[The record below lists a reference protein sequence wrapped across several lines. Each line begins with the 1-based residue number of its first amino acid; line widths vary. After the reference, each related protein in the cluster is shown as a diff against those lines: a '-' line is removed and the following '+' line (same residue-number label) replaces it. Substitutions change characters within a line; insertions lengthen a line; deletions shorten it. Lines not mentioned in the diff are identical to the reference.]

1 MARPSLSWSP
11 PARYGA
17 AILLVIAAFAGR
29 LMLAPVFGK
38 QSPFVTF
45 YLAVLAGAAL
55 LGTGPAMMITS
66 AAAILTNVYFM
77 DPFGRLSLSFEQWIW
92 LSFYLLVSGA
102 MIAALHAER
111 RAYQNLEAAKATL
124 TRQAADLAVQVQRTE
139 TAQRAEA
146 ALREW
151 YETTLRSIGDGV
163 VVTDETGKVMFL
175 NPVAEELTGW
185 PLSEA
190 RGRPIQEIFKIHNE
204 ETLQPVEIPVSR
216 VLREGHV
223 AGLAN
228 HTMLMTRTGL
238 GTPVDDSAAPIY
250 SASRELLGV
259 VLVFRDI
266 TVRRAAERALE
277 QSREDMER
285 FAYLAAHD
293 LQEPLR
299 GVSTFA
305 EMLERRSSAALDDSG
320 RTHLRFI
327 LDGTRKMQALVVNLL
342 QYCRAGAAAVELK
355 RVDSRTVLKN
365 ALSSLESA
373 IAECEAGIEVGPLP
387 EVLADDVKL
396 GQVFQNLIANAI
408 KFRGSDPCRIAIT
421 CETDPGNHTFRVRD
435 NGVGFDPRHAG
446 RIFEMFQR
454 LHSRPELLGSGIGL
468 AISKRIVESHQG
480 RMWAESQPGKGA
492 SFYFTL
498 PVIREGALSRS
509 AER

>member
-1 MARPSLSWSP
+1 MARPSLSWP
-11 PARYGA
+11 PLARYGA
-17 AILLVIAAFAGR
+17 AALLVIAAFAGR
-29 LMLAPVFGK
+29 LILSPVFGD

-45 YLAVLAGAAL
+45 FLAVVAGAAL
-55 LGTGPAMMITS
+55 LGTGPAVLITL
-66 AAAILTNVYFM
+66 AAALLTSVYFIE
-77 DPFGRLSLSFEQWIW
+77 PFGSLRLSFEQSIW
-92 LSFYLLVSGA
+92 LLFYLLVSGA

-111 RAYQNLEAAKATL
+111 RAYQNLEAAKAMV
-124 TRQAADLAVQVQRTE
+124 TRQAADLADQVRRTQA
-139 TAQRAEA
+139 AQRAEA

-163 VVTDETGKVMFL
+163 VATDEAGKVVFL

-185 PLSEA
+185 LLSEA
-190 RGRPIQEIFKIHNE
+190 RGRPIDEVFKIHNE
-204 ETLQPVEIPVSR
+204 ETLQPAEIPVSR

-223 AGLAN
+223 VGLAN
-228 HTMLMTRTGL
+228 HTVLMTRTGIA
-238 GTPVDDSAAPIY
+238 TPIDDSAAPIY
-250 SASRELLGV
+250 SESRELLGV

-305 EMLERRSSAALDDSG
+305 EMLERGSRAALDDTG
-320 RTHLRFI
+320 RTHLQFI
-327 LDGTRKMQALVVNLL
+327 LDSTRKMQALVVNLL
-342 QYCRAGAAAVELK
+342 QYCRAGAAAVEFK
-355 RVDSRTVLKN
+355 RVDSGAVLKN

-373 IAECEAGIEVGPLP
+373 IAECHAGIEIGRMP
-387 EVLADDVKL
+387 EVLADEVKL
-396 GQVFQNLIANAI
+396 GQVFQNLVANAI

-421 CETDPGNHTFRVRD
+421 CETDQGHHTFRVRD
-435 NGVGFDPRHAG
+435 NGVGFDPKHAG

-454 LHSRPELLGSGIGL
+454 LHSRPELRGSGIGL

-492 SFYFTL
+492 SFFFTL
-498 PVIREGALSRS
+498 PVMREGALSKS